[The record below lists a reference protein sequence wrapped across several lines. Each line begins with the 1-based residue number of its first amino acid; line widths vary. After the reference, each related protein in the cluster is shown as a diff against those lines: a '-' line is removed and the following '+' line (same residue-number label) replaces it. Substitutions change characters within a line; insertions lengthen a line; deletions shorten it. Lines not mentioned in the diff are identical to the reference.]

1 MWKFICP
8 KLVFGE
14 DALEQLKKVE
24 GKKAFIVTGKTVHKM
39 GFVEKVASYLKEA
52 GLEVSIFDEVEPDPS
67 IETIEKGAKML
78 TKFAPDWI
86 IGLGG
91 GSNIDAGKAMWVL
104 YERPDLSLYDIN
116 PITKLRLRKRARYI
130 AIPTT
135 SGTGSDAT
143 WAIVITDTKENRKMV
158 LGSEEIIPDISIIDP
173 FLPSKMPPWLTADTG
188 LDLLTHA
195 IEAYVSQ
202 WRNDFSDALAI
213 KSMQLAFQY
222 LPRAYR
228 NGDDKEAREKM
239 HNAATMA
246 GLAIGNSQAGI
257 AHSLGHALG
266 ALFGIPHGRAVGLFL
281 PYVIEYNAKETDRY
295 VDIARSIN
303 IGNDEEAV
311 QKLVEKVRGLITE
324 LNEPLSIKDMDIDE
338 ESYKSKLGKLID
350 YANEDAS
357 AIANPRIPNKEEL
370 KKLYNYAW
378 EGKKIDF

>member
-1 MWKFICP
+1 
-8 KLVFGE
+8 
-14 DALEQLKKVE
+14 
-24 GKKAFIVTGKTVHKM
+24 
-39 GFVEKVASYLKEA
+39 
-52 GLEVSIFDEVEPDPS
+52 
-67 IETIEKGAKML
+67 ML

-195 IEAYVSQ
+195 MEAYVSQ